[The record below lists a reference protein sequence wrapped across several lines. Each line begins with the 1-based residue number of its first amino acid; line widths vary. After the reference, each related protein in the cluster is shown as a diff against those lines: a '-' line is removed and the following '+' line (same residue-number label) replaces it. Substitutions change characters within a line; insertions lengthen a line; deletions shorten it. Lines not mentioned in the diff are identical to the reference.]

1 MTCLPMAQALVLVP
15 STGNLYIY
23 AASKIVMRYFDY
35 VLVPSTGNLYIYD
48 KELPIIDGQI
58 MFSSPPRGI
67 YISTDLDFLPKQMH

>member
-35 VLVPSTGNLYIYD
+35 VLVPSTGNLYIYTNTG
-48 KELPIIDGQI
+48 KFEHLQAFVLVPSTGNLY
-58 MFSSPPRGI
+58 I
-67 YISTDLDFLPKQMH
+67 YNFQYTPHKP